1 MLSADAHRLTDG
13 HIARTLFKFA
23 LPYLGANFL
32 VALYGAA
39 DVLIVSY
46 FASPAALAA
55 TSTGAQAVFTMMAL
69 AIGLTL
75 GGTILIGQYFG
86 AKKEKDV
93 IETIQTVFSLFAIT
107 ALIGS
112 AVMFIF
118 ARPIAA
124 LLETPPEAFQGACQY
139 IMICGGG
146 LIFTF
151 AYESISAVLR
161 GLGDSK
167 NPLKFIAA
175 ACSMNILLDLLFV
188 GGFNW
193 GAAGAAAATVIS
205 QAFSVLVAVLY
216 LRHRKFIFDF
226 SWKSFGF
233 HSEKAKKI
241 LRLGIPSAIQQTVI
255 FTSFTIMTA
264 IVNKMGVI
272 ASAAAG
278 ITTKIDGFMIM
289 PSLAF
294 ASAVSVMTAQNIGA
308 RQIKRAKETFY
319 TGFLMA
325 LCFGAPSFYMM
336 YHHAPTVMRLV
347 TENTDIINA
356 GADFM
361 LAYSP
366 DCILLSL
373 VFCLNGFLNGS
384 GRTTFT
390 MTNNLISTL
399 FFRVPLIFQATTL
412 FAAGFALPLSTI
424 PQIMLS
430 LFYFYKGYWKKSVI
444 DNPRRKNDQNS

>member
-1 MLSADAHRLTDG
+1 MLSPDAHRLTDG
-13 HIARTLFKFA
+13 HIAKTLLKFA

-32 VALYGAA
+32 VALYGAV
-39 DVLIVSY
+39 DVFIVSY
-46 FASPAALAA
+46 FASPSALAA
-55 TSTGAQAVFTMMAL
+55 TATGAQAVFTMMAL

-86 AKKEKDV
+86 AKQEQDV

-107 ALIGS
+107 AFLGS
-112 AVMFIF
+112 IFMLIF
-118 ARPIAA
+118 AKPITA
-124 LLETPPEAFQGACQY
+124 LLETPPEAFQAASHY

-151 AYESISAVLR
+151 AYESISAILR

-167 NPLKFIAA
+167 NPLKFIAT
-175 ACSMNILLDLLFV
+175 ACLMNIILDLLFV
-188 GGFNW
+188 AVFKW

-226 SWKSFGF
+226 SIKSFRF
-233 HSEKAKKI
+233 YPEKAKKI
-241 LRLGIPSAIQQTVI
+241 LKLGIPSAIQQTVI

-272 ASAAAG
+272 ASAAVG
-278 ITTKIDGFMIM
+278 VTTKIDGFMIM

-308 RQIKRAKETFY
+308 RQLRRAKETFY

-325 LCFGAPSFYMM
+325 LCFGAPSFYVL
-336 YHHAPTVMRLV
+336 YYHAPFVMRLV
-347 TENTDIINA
+347 TDNSDIIQA
-356 GADFM
+356 GSDFI

-373 VFCLNGFLNGS
+373 VFCLNAFLNGC

-399 FFRVPLIFQATTL
+399 LFRIPLISKATTL
-412 FAAGFALPLSTI
+412 FQAGFALPLATI
-424 PQIMLS
+424 PQILMS
-430 LFYFYKGYWKKSVI
+430 LFYFYQGYWKKSI
-444 DNPRRKNDQNS
+444 INHRKVKK